1 MVKNKSQRYDTG
13 KKDSLD
19 RPIYKWRKDDD
30 KTVNPEIYQNIE
42 NDFDNNNDDN
52 ILYQNYGIDYFLDS
66 KNNIY
71 HQGLEWNNCSPQE
84 KEDILTYYSSP
95 NGYSEI
101 LRKGKQENW
110 TGDFQGDSC
119 YHPDINDF
127 KNLIDNHKTKLL
139 QNNTNH
145 NSNDDSNNY
154 HYDHQQEFYNN
165 KENRKSK
172 NNNKEEYRNYA
183 EYSASQ
189 LTMEQKVALSWYCS
203 DGSFIINKY
212 LNSDDSIENITNN
225 KNKTIPLYSEDSIND
240 AIDTISDAIQDN
252 SQQESVIVYRG
263 LNKDILQSYLNDKEI
278 NSDNIEKVFQV
289 GETISFQG
297 FSSASTDPAIAS
309 SFASS
314 QVVLELKTNSTI
326 PTGGVS
332 SWGEKEQEMI
342 IDKDTTF
349 TVVNKTIVDYDY
361 PKNDKKESLEQL
373 LFKTKQPTSHKQLV
387 IQLEQLD

>member
-1 MVKNKSQRYDTG
+1 MKNKSQRIDTG
-13 KKDSLD
+13 RKDDLG
-19 RPIYKWRKDDD
+19 RPIYNWIKDNN
-30 KTVNPEIYQNIE
+30 KTVNPEISHNAE
-42 NDFDNNNDDN
+42 NDFQNDINDN
-52 ILYQNYGIDYFLDS
+52 ILYENYGIGYFLKS

-71 HQGLEWNNCSPQE
+71 HQSLEWDNCSPQE
-84 KEDILTYYSSP
+84 KEDILTYYYSP

-101 LRKGKQENW
+101 LRKGQQENY
-110 TGDFQGDSC
+110 TGAFHGDGC
-119 YHPDINDF
+119 YHPNINDF
-127 KNLIDNHKTKLL
+127 KNLIDNHKTELL
-139 QNNTNH
+139 QNNNNY
-145 NSNDDSNNY
+145 NSNDDNNY
-154 HYDHQQEFYNN
+154 DYNHQQEFYNN
-165 KENRKSK
+165 EENRRSK

-212 LNSDDSIENITNN
+212 LNSDDSVENITNN
-225 KNKTIPLYSEDSIND
+225 KNKTIPLYNEDNIND
-240 AIDTISDAIQDN
+240 TIDTISDSIQNN
-252 SQQESVIVYRG
+252 SHQEPVIVYRG
-263 LNKDILQSYLNDKEI
+263 LNKDILQSYLNGEEL

-297 FSSASTDPAIAS
+297 FSSASTDPTIAS

-349 TVVNKTIVDYDY
+349 KIVNTTIVDYDY

-373 LFKTKQPTSHKQLV
+373 LFKTKQPKSHKQLV

>member
-1 MVKNKSQRYDTG
+1 MVKNKAQRYDTG
-13 KKDSLD
+13 RKDSLN
-19 RPIYKWRKDDD
+19 RPVYKWRKDDN
-30 KTVNPEIYQNIE
+30 KTVSPEIYQNIE
-42 NDFDNNNDDN
+42 NDFNNDNNDN
-52 ILYQNYGIDYFLDS
+52 ILYKNYGIDYFLDS

-71 HQGLEWNNCSPQE
+71 HQGLEWEQCSIQE
-84 KEDILTYYSSP
+84 KEDILNYYSSP

-110 TGDFQGDSC
+110 TGAFQGDGC

-139 QNNTNH
+139 QNNNH
-145 NSNDDSNNY
+145 NSDDNSNNY

-165 KENRKSK
+165 TENRRSK
-172 NNNKEEYRNYA
+172 NNNKVEYRNYA

-203 DGSFIINKY
+203 DGSFIVNNY
-212 LNSDDSIENITNN
+212 LNSDDTIENITNN
-225 KNKTIPLYSEDSIND
+225 KSETIPLYSEDNVNNT
-240 AIDTISDAIQDN
+240 IDTISDAIQDN
-252 SQQESVIVYRG
+252 CYQEPVIVYRG
-263 LNKDILQSYLNDKEI
+263 LNKDILQSYLNDKELD
-278 NSDNIEKVFQV
+278 SDNIEKVFQV
-289 GETISFQG
+289 GETISFHG
-297 FSSASTDPAIAS
+297 FSSASTDPSIAS

-314 QVVLELKTNSTI
+314 QIVLELKTSSTI

-349 TVVNKTIVDYDY
+349 KIVNIVDADYDY
-361 PKNDKKESLEQL
+361 PSDEKKESLEQL
-373 LFKTKQPTSHKQLV
+373 FFKNSKPKSRKKKV
-387 IQLEQLD
+387 VQLEQVV